1 MKGFSVMLAL
11 AVLLPAG
18 GVSAAEVFNVNTG
31 ADSVN
36 ETSIKIE
43 NEGEYKVENKADI
56 QNEIMVSAATGGNEA
71 SENTGGDEAE
81 PEENNEAAAT
91 TTGDASISVR
101 LENIVNQTTADIDNC
116 CDGNG
121 RGGGEENPP
130 EPFIPVDGDGRG
142 GGGEL
147 ALAESPVLEGFG
159 GGGEL
164 PEAGAETLL
173 GGFAAAALATIAL
186 RLKELRQKKLA

>member
-1 MKGFSVMLAL
+1 MKGFSVILAL

-43 NEGEYKVENKADI
+43 NEGEYKIENKADI
-56 QNEIMVSAATGGNEA
+56 KNEIMVSAATGGNEA
-71 SENTGGDEAE
+71 SENTGGDEE
-81 PEENNEAAAT
+81 ELEENNEAGT
-91 TTGDASISVR
+91 ITTGDANISVR

-130 EPFIPVDGDGRG
+130 EPFIPDGDGRG

-164 PEAGAETLL
+164 PGAGAETLVW
-173 GGFAAAALATIAL
+173 GFAAAALVTIAL
-186 RLKELRQKKLA
+186 RLRELRLKKLA